1 MAKAAKPVAQSS
13 VQAARK
19 ATAPASVPARASK
32 AEAKHGV
39 VETPGGAVDKPY
51 DPAAWMHERIVRRI
65 MEFEKDL
72 GPDQEIGGRFVEGPN
87 SETIHIT
94 NVASWGPDM
103 IMFMGEHPDGRTFE
117 LIQHYSQ
124 VSVLM
129 IAVKKISAEPRRI
142 GFELIKT
149 VKEQDLPWEDPVS

>member
-1 MAKAAKPVAQSS
+1 MAKAKTAKLDKA
-13 VQAARK
+13 AARK
-19 ATAPASVPARASK
+19 AAAIASVPVK
-32 AEAKHGV
+32 AEVKVGV
-39 VETPGGAVDKPY
+39 VETPGVPAGKPY
-51 DPAAWMHERIVRRI
+51 HPAAWMHERIVRRI

-72 GPDQEIGGRFVEGPN
+72 GPDQELGGRFVEGTN

-117 LIQHYSQ
+117 LLQHYSQ

-129 IAVKKISAEPRRI
+129 VAVRKISTEPRRI

-149 VKEQDLPWEDPVS
+149 VKEQNLPWEDPVS

>member
-1 MAKAAKPVAQSS
+1 
-13 VQAARK
+13 
-19 ATAPASVPARASK
+19 
-32 AEAKHGV
+32 
-39 VETPGGAVDKPY
+39 
-51 DPAAWMHERIVRRI
+51 
-65 MEFEKDL
+65 
-72 GPDQEIGGRFVEGPN
+72 
-87 SETIHIT
+87 
-94 NVASWGPDM
+94 M